1 MKVFADTSGIF
12 ALLVGNDSMHQ
23 QARLAFAD
31 YSKHRA
37 QLFTSSFIMVETTAL
52 LQRRIGLPAVRDL
65 NKRILPLF
73 DIVWTDKEWYYY
85 IVIQGDS
92 PMNNPIT
99 IRLPEELRKALQDI
113 SKRENV
119 PVSDIVRESLRKYIS
134 IHRFRKLR
142 DKVLPFAEAQGL
154 LTDEDIFKELD

>member
-73 DIVWTDKEWYYY
+73 DIVWTDKEWYARA
-85 IVIQGDS
+85 VQ
-92 PMNNPIT
+92 
-99 IRLPEELRKALQDI
+99 RLFLEGRKDLSLVDCLSFEIMESYDI
-113 SKRENV
+113 
-119 PVSDIVRESLRKYIS
+119 
-134 IHRFRKLR
+134 
-142 DKVLPFAEAQGL
+142 AEAFAFDKHF
-154 LTDEDIFKELD
+154 DEIGFSTPLKTRA